1 MHRKSFI
8 ISFEGIE
15 GSGKS
20 TCASLLFNFLKKNLN
35 NLPKKFKNVFLFR
48 EPGSTALGEN
58 LRNLLLNF
66 LTPNIHK
73 KTMAFLFEASRSY
86 LFEENKEIFLENN
99 IIIFDR
105 FIDSTIAY
113 QGYGLGLDINFLEK
127 LNLFATDKIEP
138 DLTFLL
144 DVDIKVSLERI
155 KSKKKDNIE
164 NMSIEFFKK
173 VRHGFLEIAKK
184 KSKRIIVIDG
194 NRELKKV
201 FENIKNLTL
210 QKIKKI

>member
-1 MHRKSFI
+1 MHKKSFI

-20 TCASLLFNFLKKNLN
+20 TCASLLFNFLKENLSS
-35 NLPKKFKNVFLFR
+35 LPRKFKNVFLFR
-48 EPGSTALGEN
+48 EPGSTDLGEN

-66 LTPNIHK
+66 LTPNKHK
-73 KTMAFLFEASRSY
+73 KTMALLFEASRAY
-86 LFEENKEIFLENN
+86 LFEENKNIFFENN

-113 QGYGLGLDINFLEK
+113 QGYGMGLDINFLES
-127 LNLFATDKIEP
+127 LNLFATNNIEP

-144 DVDIKVSLERI
+144 DVDIKVSIQRT

-164 NMSIEFFKK
+164 NLPIKFFQK
-173 VRHGFLEIAKK
+173 VKEGFLEIAKRK
-184 KSKRIIVIDG
+184 KRIVVING
-194 NRELKKV
+194 NKDLKDVFKV
-201 FENIKNLTL
+201 IKDITL
-210 QKIKKI
+210 YKIKKIK

>member
-15 GSGKS
+15 GSGKTS
-20 TCASLLFNFLKKNLN
+20 CASLLFNFFKKNLN

-48 EPGSTALGEN
+48 EPGSTTLGEN

-73 KTMAFLFEASRSY
+73 KTMTFLFEASRAY

-113 QGYGLGLDINFLEK
+113 QGYGLGLDIAFLEK
-127 LNLFATDKIEP
+127 LNLFATNNIEP
-138 DLTFLL
+138 NLTFLL
-144 DVDIKVSLERI
+144 DVDIKLSLQRI

-164 NMSIEFFKK
+164 KMSIEFFQK
-173 VRHGFLEIAKK
+173 VRYGFLEIAKK
-184 KSKRIIVIDG
+184 KRKRIIIIDG
-194 NRELKKV
+194 NRELKEV
-201 FENIKNLTL
+201 FEDIKNMTL
-210 QKIKKI
+210 QKIKEI